1 MSEGLM
7 GGRSDDRAESGR
19 MLAELQDSI
28 DNTARA
34 EEGGSVG
41 TAKDM
46 LDDLQ
51 HRVDEREGGVV
62 LSDVGEGAAARSK
75 AELFGYLLGRE
86 IGRTFS
92 EGEIDE
98 ETALRVSGDVLREIL
113 NDASHSTSQDELDKL
128 NGRVVRR
135 GEQPGEANF

>member
-1 MSEGLM
+1 
-7 GGRSDDRAESGR
+7 
-19 MLAELQDSI
+19 MLAELQDRI
-28 DNTARA
+28 DTARA

-51 HRVDEREGGVV
+51 RRVDEREVV
-62 LSDVGEGAAARSK
+62 SGADEGAAARSK

-86 IGRTFS
+86 IGETFS
-92 EGEIDE
+92 EGEVDE
-98 ETALRVSGDVLREIL
+98 ETALRALKGVLREIR
-113 NDASHSTSQDELDKL
+113 NDASHSTPQDELDKL

-135 GEQPGEANF
+135 GGQPGEANF

>member
-1 MSEGLM
+1 MSESLM
-7 GGRSDDRAESGR
+7 GGYSSDRAESWR
-19 MLAELQDSI
+19 MLADLQDRI

-51 HRVDEREGGVV
+51 HRVDEREGGAV
-62 LSDVGEGAAARSK
+62 LSGAGEGAAARSK

-92 EGEIDE
+92 EGEVDE
-98 ETALRVSGDVLREIL
+98 GTALRISEGVLKEMQGST
-113 NDASHSTSQDELDKL
+113 SHSTPQDELDRL